1 LPSPI
6 LAELD
11 SATVIRKN
19 AKIELIRRIPLFS
32 DCSKRELEQ
41 IAAIANESE
50 FPAGKTLIKEGD
62 LGWDCYVLVEGE
74 VEITRNGRHVDIQG
88 GSELFGELALLA
100 DQPRAATVTTL
111 TPARALVLSAGEFQ
125 DLVRKVPSIAL
136 KVLKS
141 LAERQHPYPEAQ
153 ALERLTYLHDR
164 GAITDAE
171 FQAAKARVLE
181 DQSVARR

>member
-1 LPSPI
+1 VL
-6 LAELD
+6 
-11 SATVIRKN
+11 RKN
-19 AKIELIRRIPLFS
+19 AKIELIRQIPFFS

-41 IAAIANESE
+41 IAEIANENE

-62 LGWDCYVLVEGE
+62 LGWECFVLVDGE

-100 DQPRAATVTTL
+100 DQPRAATVTTR
-111 TPARALVLSAGEFQ
+111 TPTRALVLSAGDFQ
-125 DLVRKVPSIAL
+125 DLVGKVPSIAL

-141 LAERQHPYPEAQ
+141 LAERQHPHPEAQ
-153 ALERLTYLHDR
+153 ALERLAYLHDR
-164 GAITDAE
+164 GALTDEE
-171 FQAAKARVLE
+171 FRAAKARVLD